1 MPLPY
6 SIDLRSRVIDL
17 LKSGK
22 TQLFISN
29 LLDISTKTIQRWC
42 KLQKQGNI
50 AHKKPI
56 RTRPRKVNYEKIIEY
71 IDKNPDK
78 TQDEVGEHFGIQDV
92 WYIIKKMKY
101 TYKKTL
107 LVREEKGRFK
117 RRIQK

>member
-42 KLQKQGNI
+42 KLQNLGNI

-56 RTRPRKVNYEKIIEY
+56 RTR
-71 IDKNPDK
+71 
-78 TQDEVGEHFGIQDV
+78 T
-92 WYIIKKMKY
+92 KKSE
-101 TYKKTL
+101 L
-107 LVREEKGRFK
+107 
-117 RRIQK
+117 